1 MKRTD
6 LLTLRRN
13 ILVLLFVCVSFFSFL
28 GSASAYVIGPT
39 TPGKWGTP
47 GFGTPGGTVTWSLM
61 GTGVDLTS
69 EPDGV
74 STALSS
80 FMPVGFKAEIES
92 AFGAWSSV
100 ADITFLEVPD
110 LGEPF
115 DVPGASGH
123 IRIGGH
129 SFDGAGSVLAHG
141 FFPPVNGVTAAG
153 DIHFDIAETW
163 VLTDPEAGFT
173 IFRVA
178 AHEIG
183 HAIGLDHEPPSITAL
198 MNPFYTETTPLGLL
212 ADDIAGAQSIYGPAV
227 TAVPEPRAIMLLGI
241 GVLGMLGYGWRRR
254 KQPNRTLLNI

>member
-6 LLTLRRN
+6 LLALRRN

-61 GTGVDLTS
+61 GTGVDLSS
-69 EPDGV
+69 EPAGA

-110 LGEPF
+110 LGESF
-115 DVPGASGH
+115 DVSGASGH

-129 SFDGAGSVLAHG
+129 SFDEMGGVLAHG
-141 FFPPVNGVTAAG
+141 YFPPDNSVTAAG
-153 DIHFDIAETW
+153 DIHFDISEHW
-163 VLTDPEAGFT
+163 VLTDPEDGFT

-198 MNPFYTETTPLGLL
+198 MNPFYAEDTPLGLL
-212 ADDIAGAQSIYGPAV
+212 TDDIAGAQFIYGPAV

-254 KQPNRTLLNI
+254 KLPNRTLLNI

>member
-13 ILVLLFVCVSFFSFL
+13 ILVLLFVCASFFFFL

-69 EPDGV
+69 EPYGF
-74 STALSS
+74 STTLSS

-110 LGEPF
+110 SGDPF
-115 DVPGASGH
+115 GAPGASGH

-153 DIHFDIAETW
+153 DIHFDIDEPW

-183 HAIGLDHEPPSITAL
+183 HAIGLGHELSITAL

-254 KQPNRTLLNI
+254 KQPSLERLS

>member
-1 MKRTD
+1 MKRND
-6 LLTLRRN
+6 LLTLRHY
-13 ILVLLFVCVSFFSFL
+13 ILVLLFVCASFFSFL

-61 GTGVDLTS
+61 VTGVDLS
-69 EPDGV
+69 IEMAGFN
-74 STALSS
+74 TALSD
-80 FMPVGFKAEIES
+80 FMPLGFKAEIES
-92 AFGAWSSV
+92 AFDAWSSV

-110 LGEPF
+110 FGEPF
-115 DVPGASGH
+115 DTSGASGH

-129 SFDGAGSVLAHG
+129 FFDGVGSVLAHG
-141 FFPPVNGVTAAG
+141 FIPPVNGVTAAG
-153 DIHFDIAETW
+153 DIHFDIDEPW
-163 VLTDPEAGFT
+163 VLTDPEPGFT

-183 HAIGLDHEPPSITAL
+183 HAIGLGHEPSIIAL

-212 ADDIAGAQSIYGPAV
+212 ADDIAGAQFIYGPAV
-227 TAVPEPRAIMLLGI
+227 TAVPEPRTIMLLGI

-254 KQPNRTLLNI
+254 KQPSLERLS